1 MGDQA
6 IVVSLSL
13 WTDLR
18 KATPQT
24 VWLINNRRLLLSVLE
39 AGSLRS
45 GCQHGQVRNLLRS
58 KSSHPVF
65 IWQKGGG
72 SFVGSLL

>member
-1 MGDQA
+1 MDDQA
-6 IVVSLSL
+6 IAVSLSL
-13 WTDLR
+13 WTGLR
-18 KATPQT
+18 KPTQT
-24 VWLINNRRLLLSVLE
+24 AWLINNRGLLLSVLE

-45 GCQHGQVRNLLRS
+45 GCQHGQVRSLLWS

-72 SFVGSLL
+72 SFVGALL